1 MVSFIWGRIFEG
13 DPRFS
18 LAEIVVGA
26 PVVGKKLLGWVELVA
41 VTLLVVE
48 LTKPLLVL
56 LTLGSI
62 DAFLELVD
70 VAAEDDDDDDDDDDE
85 EAATDEEEGEG
96 ALLLV
101 IPPTGLEVA
110 PIVVAG
116 LVALVANAEVAAVVE
131 VDANDDDDDDIAA
144 LVETLGVVL
153 LFLLVGGVADIA
165 ETVVAAAVLST
176 SRSKASVPTINI
188 SIALGADILAVG
200 RAAPF
205 FLLRLPFPPALCFLI
220 IVRCWDQQSFR
231 ALCQSADNNNNHL
244 RCSDTLNVAVSTF
257 CKNKKK
263 SFDGYFLFEFALMDR
278 LFRTRESNIKNWVK
292 KKKAND

>member
-1 MVSFIWGRIFEG
+1 M
-13 DPRFS
+13 
-18 LAEIVVGA
+18 
-26 PVVGKKLLGWVELVA
+26 
-41 VTLLVVE
+41 
-48 LTKPLLVL
+48 
-56 LTLGSI
+56 TLGSI

-70 VAAEDDDDDDDDDDE
+70 VAAEDDADDE

-131 VDANDDDDDDIAA
+131 VDANDDDDDIAA

-188 SIALGADILAVG
+188 RIALGADILAVG

-205 FLLRLPFPPALCFLI
+205 FLLRLPFPPALCFLM
-220 IVRCWDQQSFR
+220 IVRC
-231 ALCQSADNNNNHL
+231 
-244 RCSDTLNVAVSTF
+244 
-257 CKNKKK
+257 
-263 SFDGYFLFEFALMDR
+263 
-278 LFRTRESNIKNWVK
+278 
-292 KKKAND
+292 